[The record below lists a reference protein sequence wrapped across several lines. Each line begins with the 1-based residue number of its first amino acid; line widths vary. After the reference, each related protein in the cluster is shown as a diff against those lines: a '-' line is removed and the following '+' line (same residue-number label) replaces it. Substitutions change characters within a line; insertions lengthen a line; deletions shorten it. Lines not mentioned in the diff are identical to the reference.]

1 MYGFTLDWNFLILGF
16 LKSHLIWRPYIT
28 LWLFLEMG
36 RYVAKTLALGFF
48 PTEKS
53 RSSIKILSSSLLSPS
68 TLTMLTRLILLIMV
82 EVRLGE
88 EKKVLPALLGFPS
101 PELTKRLI
109 TSWNVRLRTQ
119 MQRFKDFRM
128 AKHRW
133 VLAGLVVLLR
143 LQAKPSAW

>member
-1 MYGFTLDWNFLILGF
+1 
-16 LKSHLIWRPYIT
+16 
-28 LWLFLEMG
+28 MG

-53 RSSIKILSSSLLSPS
+53 RSSIKIFSSSLLSPS
-68 TLTMLTRLILLIMV
+68 TLTMLTRLILLNMV
-82 EVRLGE
+82 EVQLGE

-119 MQRFKDFRM
+119 MQ
-128 AKHRW
+128 
-133 VLAGLVVLLR
+133 
-143 LQAKPSAW
+143 